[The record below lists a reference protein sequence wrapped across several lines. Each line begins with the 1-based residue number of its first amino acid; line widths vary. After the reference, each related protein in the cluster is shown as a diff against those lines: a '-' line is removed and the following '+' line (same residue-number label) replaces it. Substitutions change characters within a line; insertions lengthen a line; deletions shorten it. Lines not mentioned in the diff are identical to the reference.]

1 MVGYRY
7 LPLDENKNEIR
18 LVVILPGRFQ
28 DPVRISILHE
38 SLEISDDSATEDIP
52 IEEIRKTLPPDW
64 EAFETL
70 EGRTIYGHETK
81 DGVYHTTWDH
91 PIPEFKTSGVRYRDS
106 ITSKLKYE
114 ALSYV
119 WGSSEDQAT
128 VEIVQSASPDMK
140 IETPSPPSSTAL
152 EVSRDLYNTMRR
164 LRTAEDSR
172 AMWID
177 AICINQ
183 ADLSERSRE
192 VRRMRDIYRL
202 AFRVVMYLGPGSS
215 NSGLALATLSYL
227 GQQVETSKTSAVL
240 PAPEGREVEW
250 WFSPSYIPRDER
262 RRQAIL
268 DLIMRPFFQRLW
280 IIQEMQLANHRAVVQ
295 AGYVQVPWYYVRR
308 GLERSWQ
315 INFDGQYSL
324 ADVTHQRW
332 THDANISINQRFTY
346 VANVSMNLVNHA
358 LEDFF
363 VVTMPSE
370 CSDLRD
376 KIYGLL
382 GLLPIR
388 MARRTQSRY
397 SATTP
402 EVYKEAFLAILEC
415 TKRFDLLALAA
426 PSDKEHI
433 NHLPSWALD
442 FSSKVPTTMLGV
454 FRTHASGESAAH
466 FEYVSPDTLEVTG
479 VDYTSVELFSDTLS
493 RDLQHV
499 AAAAKRCWIFTN
511 DEYPTGEPLG
521 EAITRTLAL
530 NKIRS
535 SWPNYQKF
543 PALEEVADIF
553 EQFHNEN
560 VVQGEWTGWIK
571 LLRGKLAG
579 KKLFKTPEGLIGIA
593 YGDIQPEDRV
603 VVLLGCYFPVIIR
616 RVSARHYRIVSR
628 CYVHGIMNGEVLL
641 GPIPNPWTVQYV
653 FKELE
658 NHRILKVRYFNAAT
672 DSVSYEDPRLGEMP
686 EDWVRDLT
694 QRDDMRHP
702 YEVPFY
708 KNKVTGECINSDPR
722 LLPAALRERGVQL
735 QDFPLV

>member
-1 MVGYRY
+1 MVRYRY
-7 LPLDENKNEIR
+7 LPLDEKKNEIR

-28 DPVRISILHE
+28 DPVRVSILHE
-38 SLEISDDSATEDIP
+38 SLNIPDESATENIS
-52 IEEIRKTLPPDW
+52 IEELRKALPPDW

-70 EGRTIYGHETK
+70 EGRTIYGHVTQ

-119 WGSSEDQAT
+119 WGSSEDQVT
-128 VEIVQSASPDMK
+128 VEVVQSASPDMK
-140 IETPSPPSSTAL
+140 IGTLSSLSSTAL

-164 LRTAEDSR
+164 LRTVEDPR

-215 NSGLALATLSYL
+215 NSGLALSTLSYL
-227 GQQVETSKTSAVL
+227 GQQVETSKTSFVL
-240 PAPEGREVEW
+240 PAPERRETDW
-250 WFSPSYIPRDER
+250 WFSAPHIPRYDR
-262 RRQAIL
+262 RRQAIM

-295 AGYVQVPWYYVRR
+295 AGDAQVPWYYVRR

-315 INFDGQYSL
+315 ISYDGHGPYPL
-324 ADVTHQRW
+324 TNVAHQVY
-332 THDANISINQRFTY
+332 QRFTY
-346 VANVSMNLVNHA
+346 VTNISMKLASAA

-363 VVTMPSE
+363 VVTMRSE

-376 KIYGLL
+376 KIYGFL

-388 MARRTQSRY
+388 MARRTQPRY
-397 SATTP
+397 SATIP
-402 EVYKEAFLAILEC
+402 EVYKEAFLAILEYA
-415 TKRFDLLALAA
+415 RRLDLLAFAA
-426 PSDKEHI
+426 PNDKGNI
-433 NHLPSWALD
+433 NPLPSWVPD
-442 FSSKVPTTMLGV
+442 FSSKLLTAMFGV
-454 FRTHASGESAAH
+454 YRTHASGDSAAH
-466 FEYVSPDTLEVTG
+466 FKYVSPDTLEVTG
-479 VDYTSVELFSDTLS
+479 VDYTSVELVSETLS
-493 RDLQHV
+493 SDLQHI
-499 AAAAKRCWIFTN
+499 AASAKRCWAFT
-511 DEYPTGEPLG
+511 DDGYPTGEPLD
-521 EAITRTLAL
+521 EVMTRTLVL
-530 NKIRS
+530 NKIGS

-543 PALEEVADIF
+543 PTLEEVTDIF
-553 EQFHNEN
+553 ERFYNGGG
-560 VVQGEWTGWIK
+560 VQREWTGWID
-571 LLRGKLAG
+571 LTRGKLDG
-579 KKLFKTPEGLIGIA
+579 MKLFKTPEGLIGIGH
-593 YGDIQPEDRV
+593 GDVQPEDRV

-628 CYVHGIMNGEVLL
+628 CYVHGIMNGEALL

-653 FKELE
+653 LKEFG
-658 NHRILKVRYFNAAT
+658 NQRILQARYLNTAT
-672 DSVSYEDPRLGEMP
+672 DFVSYEDPRLGEMP
-686 EDWVRDLT
+686 EDWVRDWT

-702 YEVPFY
+702 YEIRFH

-735 QDFPLV
+735 QDFRLV